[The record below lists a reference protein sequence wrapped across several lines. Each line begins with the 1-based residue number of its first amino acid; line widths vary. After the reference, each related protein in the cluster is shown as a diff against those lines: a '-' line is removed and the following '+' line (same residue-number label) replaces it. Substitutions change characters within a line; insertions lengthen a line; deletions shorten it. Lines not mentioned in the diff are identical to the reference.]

1 MKIGKV
7 VGVGV
12 GPGDPD
18 LLTVK
23 AVQVLQDA
31 DVVCAPSP
39 DSTGHSLA
47 LDTVK
52 HVLEN
57 RKITPEIVTLTFP
70 MTRDETELETAWTEN
85 TDRIAKYVHEGRMVA
100 YVAIGDPSLYST
112 FTYVQRKL
120 AAKYP
125 EITVETIP
133 GVTSLSACAA
143 KGGLPL
149 ASGDESLLIL
159 PGFDPALLKE
169 QSRLVDNI
177 VWMKGVRN
185 YLETTK
191 LLKAAS
197 SKFSDKSQV
206 LIAKRC
212 SLPDEQLWK
221 GDIQD
226 VAHAKLLEDYFA
238 TTIIKRRPSDA

>member
-1 MKIGKV
+1 MKTGKV

-12 GPGDPD
+12 GPGDPE

-23 AVQVLQDA
+23 AVQILQEA

-39 DSTGHSLA
+39 NSTGHSLA

-52 HVLEN
+52 GILES
-57 RKITPEIVTLTFP
+57 REVTPEIVILTFP
-70 MTRDETELETAWTEN
+70 MTKDETELETAWTEN
-85 TDRIAKYVHEGRMVA
+85 TDRIAKYVHEGRLVA

-120 AAKYP
+120 TVKYP

-133 GVTSLSACAA
+133 GVMSLSACAA

-149 ASGDESLLIL
+149 ASGEESLLIL
-159 PGFDPALLKE
+159 PGFDLTLLKE

-177 VWMKGVRN
+177 VWMKGVRD
-185 YLETTK
+185 YSETVK
-191 LLKAAS
+191 LLKAS

-206 LIAKRC
+206 LIARRC
-212 SLPDEQLWK
+212 SLSDEQLWK
-221 GDIQD
+221 GEIQNI
-226 VAHAKLLEDYFA
+226 VHAKLVEDYFA
-238 TTIIKRRPSDA
+238 TTIIKREPSDA